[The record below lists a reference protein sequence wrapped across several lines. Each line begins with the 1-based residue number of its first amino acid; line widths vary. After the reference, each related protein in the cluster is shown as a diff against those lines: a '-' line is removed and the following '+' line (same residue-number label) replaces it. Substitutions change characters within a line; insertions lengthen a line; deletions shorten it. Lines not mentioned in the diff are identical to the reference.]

1 MRERVKINELP
12 DAHLIY
18 SLSEQAKLVGSVN
31 ASLIES
37 AQWAI
42 GTHKNSLA
50 HVGTL
55 VDAARMT
62 TLGEQAKFAA
72 LASTA
77 LAESAQQAIGTHK
90 SSLAYVDV
98 LVHSMRTTAFSD
110 VSAQHVQG
118 LLAGLGEEIRTITAF
133 SPVVTSHMQAITQGL
148 TSFSTQAFEALKGV
162 QEAWREAVC
171 FSAEFARL
179 QGIVGTNLAQVL
191 REQALYYQTRLDGE
205 YDAYT
210 EAFAACADYLF
221 YRALSIVRNVEDAKD
236 VVQDTYEKALRTLQ
250 TYSIQRIRRLN
261 VRSWLSRIVMTTALN
276 FLRDRRRC
284 EPYEV
289 SWMEQRQGSRF
300 DQPEATLV
308 RRELLQAL
316 YESFLGLSAIQHK
329 IIFMRYLGAQSSLN
343 EIADYLACPLGTVKG
358 NLSRGLRVLRRQ
370 LEERGL
376 SVIDFEDLIETLSAW
391 PYSVDCS
398 SQRGEMWEE

>member
-1 MRERVKINELP
+1 MKINELP
-12 DAHLIY
+12 DAHLIS
-18 SLSEQAKLVGSVN
+18 SLSEQANLVGSVN
-31 ASLIES
+31 ASLIAS

-42 GTHKNSLA
+42 STHKNSLA
-50 HVGTL
+50 HMGTL

-62 TLGEQAKFAA
+62 AFDEQAKFAA

-77 LAESAQQAIGTHK
+77 LAESAQRALGMHKNSLTH
-90 SSLAYVDV
+90 VDA
-98 LVHSMRTTAFSD
+98 LVDSMRTTAFLG
-110 VSAQHVQG
+110 VSAQQAQG
-118 LLAGLGEEIRTITAF
+118 LLAGLGEEIRTLTAI
-133 SPVVTSHMQAITQGL
+133 SPVVTSQMQAITRGL

-162 QEAWREAVC
+162 QEVWRETVC

-191 REQALYYQTRLDGE
+191 REQALYYQTWLDGE

-210 EAFAACADYLF
+210 EAFVVCADYLF
-221 YRALSIVRNVEDAKD
+221 YRALSIVRNVEDAED
-236 VVQDTYEKALRTLQ
+236 VVQDAYEKALRTLQ

-261 VRSWLSRIVMTTALN
+261 VRPWLSRIVMTTALN

-284 EPYEV
+284 ESYEV
-289 SWMEQRQGSRF
+289 GWMEQRQGSRF

-308 RRELLQAL
+308 RRELLQML

-329 IIFMRYLGAQSSLN
+329 IIFMRYLGAESSLN

-358 NLSRGLRVLRRQ
+358 NLFRGLRALRQR
-370 LEERGL
+370 LVERGL
-376 SVIDFEDLIETLSAW
+376 SVIDFEGVIETLSAW

-398 SQRGEMWEE
+398 SQQGEMWEE